1 MGRIIEGK
9 LDAKGFKVAIVVSRF
24 NSFICERLLEGATD
38 TLVRHNADDG
48 DIDVIRVPGA
58 FEIPLVAKKLATS
71 GRYDGVICLGAVIRG
86 ATPHFDY
93 VCSEVSKGVASVS
106 LDTDTPIAFGVITTD
121 TIEQAIE
128 RAGSK
133 AGNKGAEAAMVVIEM
148 LNLFKAL

>member
-1 MGRIIEGK
+1 MARIIEGK
-9 LDAKGFKVAIVVSRF
+9 LDAKGLKVAIVVSRF

-38 TLVRHNADDG
+38 ALLRHNADDG

-93 VCSEVSKGVASVS
+93 VCAEVSKGVASVS
-106 LDTDTPIAFGVITTD
+106 LDTDIPIAFGVITTD

-148 LNLFKAL
+148 LNLFRAL